1 MRLTELSARGFRN
14 LAPDP
19 VFFGSGITLISGEN
33 AQGKSNLLE
42 AVAMVCG
49 QRSFRRAS
57 PEEMAADGESFAIAA
72 GLTWGAR
79 QERLGVSWARGV
91 GRRFTRSGKPSSFR
105 EASALA
111 PAVFFAPEHRDLI
124 VGSPALRR
132 RFLDRLALHC
142 RPAAGEDLA
151 RYERALA
158 SRNALLARGDVGKA
172 AGEELEAWTEEVVGS
187 GWEVRRHRQ
196 EALALWKEIFREL
209 ADQAGPEYGRVSS
222 VYQMEEST
230 PEELRQSLKRLA
242 PMERRRGHT
251 LKGPHRDD
259 LVWSRNGRPLAGQA
273 SAGEIHRIVGLV
285 KFAEWRTVAAMTEE
299 KPLLAIDEFDAGLS
313 PGWVEALISSLP
325 AAETVLLTSAAE
337 PGRQAP
343 WVGHI
348 LEIRSGRAVARP
360 RAVNL

>member
-1 MRLTELSARGFRN
+1 LRLTELSARGFRN

-42 AVAMVCG
+42 AVAVVCG
-49 QRSFRRAS
+49 QRSFRRAR
-57 PEEMAADGESFAIAA
+57 PAEMAADGESFAVAA
-72 GLTWGAR
+72 GLTAGAR
-79 QERLGVSWARGV
+79 QEQLGVWWARGT
-91 GRRFTRSGKPSSFR
+91 GRRFTRSGKPASFR

-111 PAVFFAPEHRDLI
+111 PAVFFAPEHRDLV

-142 RPAAGEDLA
+142 RPAAGEDLE

-158 SRNALLARGDVGKA
+158 SRNALLAEGDGARA
-172 AGEELEAWTEEVVGS
+172 AAEELEAWTEEVLRS

-196 EALALWKEIFREL
+196 EALSVWKEIFQDL
-209 ADQAGPEYGRVSS
+209 ADQAGPEYRRIQA

-230 PEELRQSLKRLA
+230 PEELRQALKRLA
-242 PMERRRGHT
+242 PIERRRGHT

-259 LVWSRNGRPLAGQA
+259 LVWSRDGRPLAGQA
-273 SAGEIHRIVGLV
+273 SAGEIHRIVGLI

-299 KPLLAIDEFDAGLS
+299 KPILAIDEFDAGLS
-313 PGWVEALISSLP
+313 PGWVEALISTLP
-325 AAETVLLTSAAE
+325 EAETVLLTSAAE
-337 PGRQAP
+337 PGRHAR
-343 WVGHI
+343 WAGHI